1 MSISQM
7 FGLNQSEQSQRL
19 VMNRITEQDK
29 KLIQELGPHMTKHMD
44 KIVDEFY
51 GHLAQFPEA
60 MQVVSSAG
68 STIDNLKKTNPRYF
82 HELFKG
88 EFGPEYYESRFIVGR
103 IHAKIGLSPAW
114 FYAAM
119 ASYYDMMIPMITK
132 VYWNNP
138 AKCGKVIA
146 AFLKALNLDQ
156 ALIMQA
162 YVEFGFVDELRSV
175 IEVSESTADK
185 LRQSSISLR
194 ETSQD
199 TAISVNSLNEF
210 ALEMTESM
218 ERQVLDARRQSSDGH
233 SEMDAESLILD
244 VQERIDEINREA
256 AIWEGLRSRM
266 KSIGAVKEAVT
277 ESAQR
282 VTEMNSRSTE
292 IGRIVQ
298 TIEDIANQTNLLALN
313 AAIEAAR
320 AGELGRGFAV
330 VADEVRKLAEHSS
343 QATKEITTLI
353 RGVQVGSKAAA
364 ESMSASLS
372 QLDEAVDTS
381 ERAAMGLETISQK
394 ASAAAAL
401 NSDLTKV
408 IGTFSAT
415 SAESKNLL
423 DTVTQQNASTGQELS
438 AFTENM
444 LSNVEVMVTGI
455 GELDHEVEYLQ
466 EAVANAAR
474 AVAKASQRKVPTLR
488 AA

>member
-1 MSISQM
+1 M
-7 FGLNQSEQSQRL
+7 FGLNQSEQARRL
-19 VMNRITEQDK
+19 VMNRITDQDK
-29 KLIQELGPHMTKHMD
+29 KLIKELGPHMTKHMD

-51 GHLAQFPEA
+51 GHLTQFPEA
-60 MQVVSSAG
+60 LQVVGSAG
-68 STIDNLKKTNPRYF
+68 TTIDNLKKTNPRYF

-88 EFGPEYYESRFIVGR
+88 EFGPEYYESRFIVGK
-103 IHAKIGLSPAW
+103 IHARIGLSPAW

-119 ASYYDMMIPMITK
+119 ASYYDLMIPMITK

-138 AKCGKVIA
+138 AKSGRVIS

-175 IEVSESTADK
+175 IEVSESTAAK
-185 LRQSSISLR
+185 LRESSMSLR

-218 ERQVLDARRQSSDGH
+218 ERQVLDARRQNGDMHSDT
-233 SEMDAESLILD
+233 DAESLILD

-256 AIWEGLRSRM
+256 EIWETLESKM
-266 KSIGAVKEAVT
+266 KSIGQVKEAVT
-277 ESAQR
+277 VSAER

-298 TIEDIANQTNLLALN
+298 TIEDIAEQTNLLALN

-353 RGVQVGSKAAA
+353 RSVQVGSKAAA

-381 ERAAMGLETISQK
+381 QKAARGLENISKK

-408 IGTFSAT
+408 VSAFSA
-415 SAESKNLL
+415 ANQESKYLL
-423 DTVTQQNASTGQELS
+423 DTVTQQNSSTGQELS

-455 GELDHEVEYLQ
+455 GELDHEVENLQ
-466 EAVANAAR
+466 DAVMNAVK
-474 AVAKASQRKVPTLR
+474 AVDKASQRRTPVLR
-488 AA
+488 VA